1 MPEQVQNPIEE
12 ANQNCAFDEQN
23 IDDIF
28 EALDKDINGT
38 LDWKFNMDSY
48 GSQALTELLGPDAW
62 LDDINRHI
70 AQNGQYASFDVTEVI
85 FPLSPGETV
94 WNFCLGWKRSP
105 YRSNVHGQ
113 FGRSWVQ
120 VTTDGLDGRD
130 SAGRANS
137 RSNIHYSSS
146 RQPTLHLL
154 VTPHW

>member
-1 MPEQVQNPIEE
+1 MQNPIEE

-85 FPLSPGETV
+85 FPLSPEETV
-94 WNFCLGWKRSP
+94 WNFCLG
-105 YRSNVHGQ
+105 
-113 FGRSWVQ
+113 
-120 VTTDGLDGRD
+120 
-130 SAGRANS
+130 
-137 RSNIHYSSS
+137 
-146 RQPTLHLL
+146 
-154 VTPHW
+154 